1 MPPTVFPPEETLR
14 AGCDRCRQDLG
25 FSFSFAFQPI
35 VDVER
40 REVFGYEAL
49 VRGPGGEPAMTVLG
63 RVDDANRYA
72 FDQACRVHAITLAS
86 RLGLD
91 RHLSINFLPNAVYEP
106 SLCIRSTLEAAQKCG
121 FPAEKIL
128 FEVTEAER
136 IDEVEHLTNI
146 FAYYRSRGFLTA
158 LDDFGAG
165 HSGLNMLARF
175 VPDLIK
181 IDMALV
187 RDVHRD
193 RIKQAILEGL
203 LLTCRELGVK
213 VLAEGV
219 EQAEEADWFA
229 ARGVALM
236 QGFFFAKPGFE
247 CLPPVRW

>member
-1 MPPTVFPPEETLR
+1 MPTLFPPEEVLR
-14 AGCDRCRQDLG
+14 SGCDRCREEVA
-25 FSFSFAFQPI
+25 FAFTFAFQPI
-35 VDVER
+35 VDVAR

-49 VRGPGGEPAMTVLG
+49 VRGPQGEPAMTVLG
-63 RVDDANRYA
+63 RVDDTNRYA
-72 FDQACRVHAITLAS
+72 FDQACRVRAITLAS

-91 RHLSINFLPNAVYEP
+91 RYLSINFLPNAVYEP
-106 SLCIRSTLEAAQKCG
+106 SLCIRSTLEAAKECG

-128 FEVTEAER
+128 FEVTESER
-136 IDEVEHLTNI
+136 IDELDHLVHI

-187 RDVHRD
+187 RDAHRD
-193 RIKQAILEGL
+193 RVKQAILDGL
-203 LLTCRELGVK
+203 LLTCRELEVK

-219 EQAEEADWFA
+219 EQAEEAEWFA

-236 QGFFFAKPGFE
+236 QGYFFAKPGFE

>member
-1 MPPTVFPPEETLR
+1 
-14 AGCDRCRQDLG
+14 
-25 FSFSFAFQPI
+25 
-35 VDVER
+35 
-40 REVFGYEAL
+40 
-49 VRGPGGEPAMTVLG
+49 MTEG
-63 RVDDANRYA
+63 
-72 FDQACRVHAITLAS
+72 
-86 RLGLD
+86 
-91 RHLSINFLPNAVYEP
+91 
-106 SLCIRSTLEAAQKCG
+106 
-121 FPAEKIL
+121 
-128 FEVTEAER
+128 ER

-175 VPDLIK
+175 MPDLIK

-219 EQAEEADWFA
+219 EQAEEVDWFA

-236 QGFFFAKPGFE
+236 QGYFFAKPGFE